1 MPKLEQLA
9 AAIRNAPSFRA
20 KRELALVRRLP
31 AAADGDDAALVPHAG
46 AFLVLCGE
54 ALHPG
59 FVRSDPYA
67 AGAAAVVTN
76 AADVRAMGGRPLA
89 LVDMLVSPDRAHA
102 EAVLDGLAWA
112 AGLLGVNLVGGHLT
126 IGHEPAL
133 SASCTGVAER
143 PLRSGDARPGDA
155 LLAAFALDGRYRGD
169 TFFSSLRDRPPE
181 RLRDDGE
188 ALVELAASG
197 LCRAARDVSMPGV
210 AGSLLQ
216 LIEAAGCG
224 ATLDV
229 ERLPRPTGVPLRR
242 WLLTFPSFGFLL
254 AVPPDRAADACGP
267 FARRGLACAECGRLD
282 ESGVLRLAVG
292 HRESPVWDLGREPFT
307 GLGAKQPAGP
317 AAQGTGGPKQPDRPD
332 AQGTDDSARSP

>member
-1 MPKLEQLA
+1 MTQLEQLA
-9 AAIRNAPSFRA
+9 AAVRAAPALQA

-31 AAADGDDAALVPHAG
+31 GSADGDDAALVPHRG
-46 AFLVLCGE
+46 GFLVLCGE

-59 FVRSDPYA
+59 FVRAEPHA

-112 AGLLGVNLVGGHLT
+112 AGLLGVELVGGHLT

-143 PLRSGDARPGDA
+143 PLRSRDARPGDA
-155 LLAAFALDGRYRGD
+155 LLAAFAIEGRYRGD
-169 TFFSSLRDRPPE
+169 TAFFSSLRDRAPE

-188 ALVELAASG
+188 ALVEVAAAG

-216 LIEAAGCG
+216 LLEAAGCG
-224 ATLDV
+224 AVLDLD
-229 ERLPRPTGVPLRR
+229 RLPRPPHAPLER
-242 WLLTFPSFGFLL
+242 WLMTFPSFGFLL
-254 AVPPDRAADACGP
+254 AAPPELAGDAAEP
-267 FARRGLACAECGRLD
+267 FLRRGLACAECGRLD
-282 ESGVLRLAVG
+282 DSGVLRLAAAG
-292 HRESPVWDLGREPFT
+292 REAAVWDLGREPFT
-307 GLGAKQPAGP
+307 GLGPKQPARP
-317 AAQGTGGPKQPDRPD
+317 AAQGKDPPGP
-332 AQGTDDSARSP
+332 ARSP

>member
-9 AAIRNAPSFRA
+9 ATVRDAPAFRA

-31 AAADGDDAALVPHAG
+31 AAADGDDAALVPYAG
-46 AFLVLCGE
+46 AFLVVCGE
-54 ALHPG
+54 AVHPG

-102 EAVLDGLAWA
+102 ERVLDGLAWA
-112 AGLLGVNLVGGHLT
+112 AGLLGVDLVGGHLT
-126 IGHEPAL
+126 IGDEPAL
-133 SASCTGVAER
+133 SASCTGVAEH

-155 LLAAFALDGRYRGD
+155 LVAAFALEGRYRGD

-188 ALVELAASG
+188 ALVEIAGAG
-197 LCRAARDVSMPGV
+197 LCHAARDVSMPGV

-224 ATLDV
+224 ATLDL
-229 ERLPRPTGVPLRR
+229 ERLPRPRNARLER
-242 WLLTFPSFGFLL
+242 WLMTFPSFGFLL
-254 AVPPDRAADACGP
+254 AVAPERAAEACEP
-267 FARRGLACAECGRLD
+267 FRRRGLACAECGRLD
-282 ESGVLRLAVG
+282 DSGVLRLAAG
-292 HRESPVWDLGREPFT
+292 DREATVWDLGREPFT
-307 GLGAKQPAGP
+307 GLGPKQPARP
-317 AAQGTGGPKQPDRPD
+317 AAQGTDPP
-332 AQGTDDSARSP
+332 ARST